1 MDTPI
6 KMNIRRNPFSLM
18 AAIYLLLDSIALSAV
33 VLVMLG
39 VIPSIPG
46 LDWVRIHLLTIGVAV
61 QSVLGALPAL
71 VATKLGGK
79 PPSAG
84 VTWTLW
90 LLVNISFGLLLYSMP
105 LGFSALAAVAAVGIF
120 AAVVLL
126 LASMYRQKAI
136 PPVGAHASL
145 RLYVAGPLFF
155 LIGIL
160 MAISMLL
167 NWPAPGQFSGLLE
180 AHVHA
185 NVWGF
190 LGLVVAGFLLDHIPT
205 YVGHPLRWP
214 TLVPA
219 TSWLL
224 ITGVTVLVAGP
235 WLGFLP
241 LTLLGIVIYMVATAL
256 LLSNLV
262 GTIRASHIWTPNLAH
277 LTVAYLWMIVPAI
290 VAPLVLAFT
299 GHLPTGRIEEA
310 AVSGLVAGWIL
321 QIVIGAFPLWLR
333 EGQPHTVGRD
343 GWWFSVVALN
353 FGVLTIWI
361 SAFTPDLATTIVLT
375 ALAYTFVVLGL
386 LPPLVIILARV
397 VGGGHASVHV

>member
-1 MDTPI
+1 
-6 KMNIRRNPFSLM
+6 MNIRRNPFSLM
-18 AAIYLLLDSIALSAV
+18 AGMYLLLDSIALSAL

-39 VIPSIPG
+39 VIPSVPG
-46 LDWVRIHLLTIGVAV
+46 LDWVRIHLLTIGVVV

-71 VATKLGGK
+71 VATKLRGK
-79 PPSAG
+79 RPSAA

-105 LGFSALAAVAAVGIF
+105 LGFSALAAGAAVGIF
-120 AAVVLL
+120 AAIVLL

-145 RLYVAGPLFF
+145 RFYVAGPFFF

-167 NWPAPGQFSGLLE
+167 NWPAPGQFFGLLE

-190 LGLVVAGFLLDHIPT
+190 LALVVAGFLLARIPT
-205 YVGHPLRWP
+205 YVGRPLRWP

-224 ITGVTVLVAGP
+224 ITGAVGLVAGP

-241 LTLLGIVIYMVATAL
+241 LTLLGIVVYMVGTVL
-256 LLSNLV
+256 LLSNLA
-262 GTIRASHIWTPNLAH
+262 GTILASRIWTPNLAH
-277 LTVAYLWMIVPAI
+277 LVVAYLWMVVPAI
-290 VAPLVLAFT
+290 VAPLVLALT
-299 GHLPTGRIEEA
+299 GHLPTGRIEAA

-353 FGVLTIWI
+353 VGVLIVWI
-361 SAFTPDLATTIVLT
+361 SAFTPDLVTARMLT

-386 LPPLVIILARV
+386 LPPLVTILVRV
-397 VGGGHASVHV
+397 LGGEHASGHA